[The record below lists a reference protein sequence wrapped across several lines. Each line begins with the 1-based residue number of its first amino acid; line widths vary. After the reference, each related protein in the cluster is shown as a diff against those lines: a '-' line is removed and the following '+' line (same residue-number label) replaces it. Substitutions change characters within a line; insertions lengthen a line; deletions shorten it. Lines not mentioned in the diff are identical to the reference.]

1 MHALIVTSQ
10 NDCMKHVVC
19 ILVACIMLFST
30 SIAQKEIAYAK
41 LGASMKFLLAQ
52 QKPVSP
58 FLRIVNGRQM
68 VAVQLETT
76 PNTSAVALRKQG
88 YQIRTVMGSVATAD
102 IPLSQILDLAAL
114 PMIKRI
120 ELPLIFEKTADTV
133 MRRLTTVEQVL
144 QGAAPL
150 DKAYTGRN
158 VLLGV
163 IDDGVDFSHP
173 DFYDADGNLRISY
186 LWNMDNNNGQHPQG
200 FNYGTEWPKDS
211 LVRYAQL
218 YKRNLYTGYEME
230 NRFGYTFHGTSVTSL
245 AAGNSGVATGATIV
259 DVALTA
265 FTDTIIKSDRI
276 IDAIAY
282 IYNKAQ
288 QLDKRCVINISLG
301 SQYGGPHDGKTLV
314 EKAIDNFCNLHNNVL
329 VCVSAGNN
337 GNDWKHW
344 GGFPIDADSSFGM
357 FKVAYSASLYVCVPR
372 QYSKTLQL
380 ALSESKADTKGFDS
394 TLNSPYYQT
403 PYLSID
409 SLIQLDH
416 PVEFTSYLPNRQLSA
431 FLTIT
436 AAHANDDYDEI
447 IITPNEQTSGNGP
460 VFDEHIYRY
469 IFKGIGTVHVWYP
482 FWNLHPIYYFGA
494 NPFPDNPSYHNTDN
508 EYSTIIPTNGFTVL
522 SSGAYNLRTCYVNM
536 KQQVVN
542 GYEKC
547 RTTYFTSHGPTLDGR
562 IKPDIISP
570 GENVLAARSRF
581 QNYYDYEFI
590 IDTNTVAFGGTSAA
604 SPISAGIAALLWEK
618 YPDDTREQIIARIK
632 STADFDAASANWGPQ
647 PNNIAGWG
655 KIDAFNAMA
664 GVRINKT
671 DLCNGSDV
679 CSTNIPVDTI
689 PNYNNYYFIIYPNPV
704 HHTATI
710 NYKSSA
716 AVTYYIYDALGRL
729 MQKKSLPYAPFAQ
742 TAQLNVYNYPAG
754 IYFIKIADGKTIS
767 TQKIMVSNK

>member
-1 MHALIVTSQ
+1 M
-10 NDCMKHVVC
+10 
-19 ILVACIMLFST
+19 
-30 SIAQKEIAYAK
+30 
-41 LGASMKFLLAQ
+41 
-52 QKPVSP
+52 
-58 FLRIVNGRQM
+58 
-68 VAVQLETT
+68 
-76 PNTSAVALRKQG
+76 
-88 YQIRTVMGSVATAD
+88 
-102 IPLSQILDLAAL
+102 
-114 PMIKRI
+114 
-120 ELPLIFEKTADTV
+120 
-133 MRRLTTVEQVL
+133 
-144 QGAAPL
+144 
-150 DKAYTGRN
+150 
-158 VLLGV
+158 
-163 IDDGVDFSHP
+163 
-173 DFYDADGNLRISY
+173 
-186 LWNMDNNNGQHPQG
+186 
-200 FNYGTEWPKDS
+200 
-211 LVRYAQL
+211 
-218 YKRNLYTGYEME
+218 
-230 NRFGYTFHGTSVTSL
+230 
-245 AAGNSGVATGATIV
+245 
-259 DVALTA
+259 
-265 FTDTIIKSDRI
+265 
-276 IDAIAY
+276 
-282 IYNKAQ
+282 
-288 QLDKRCVINISLG
+288 
-301 SQYGGPHDGKTLV
+301 
-314 EKAIDNFCNLHNNVL
+314 
-329 VCVSAGNN
+329 
-337 GNDWKHW
+337 
-344 GGFPIDADSSFGM
+344 
-357 FKVAYSASLYVCVPR
+357 
-372 QYSKTLQL
+372 
-380 ALSESKADTKGFDS
+380 
-394 TLNSPYYQT
+394 
-403 PYLSID
+403 
-409 SLIQLDH
+409 
-416 PVEFTSYLPNRQLSA
+416 
-431 FLTIT
+431 
-436 AAHANDDYDEI
+436 
-447 IITPNEQTSGNGP
+447 
-460 VFDEHIYRY
+460 FDEHVYRY

-671 DLCNGSDV
+671 DLCNSSDV
-679 CSTNIPVDTI
+679 CSTDIPEDTI

-704 HHTATI
+704 NHTATI

-767 TQKIMVSNK
+767 TQKIMVGNK